1 MRGAVSKR
9 LKRETLLVIADMG
22 SLSTIS
28 MESKY
33 RITSKLSK
41 TRKGEDIVKRNFR
54 LSSCFRALYQSKKK
68 NYLNSIR
75 ATTRMLPNAN

>member
-41 TRKGEDIVKRNFR
+41 TRKGEDIMP
-54 LSSCFRALYQSKKK
+54 L
-68 NYLNSIR
+68 
-75 ATTRMLPNAN
+75 